1 MFKHGIAAPPRLH
14 TSTDEYRHP
23 GCKACKQAGAGG
35 TFVVVMRPCRR
46 TSVTSPR
53 TNAFRWSA
61 GRLSFFTRFWWR
73 MANTRAPFCGK
84 LRILLA
90 APAAHQG

>member
-1 MFKHGIAAPPRLH
+1 M
-14 TSTDEYRHP
+14 
-23 GCKACKQAGAGG
+23 
-35 TFVVVMRPCRR
+35 VVMRPCRR

-53 TNAFRWSA
+53 TSAFRWSA

-84 LRILLA
+84 LRMLLA
-90 APAAHQG
+90 APAADQGRAAQSIQQQPLVL